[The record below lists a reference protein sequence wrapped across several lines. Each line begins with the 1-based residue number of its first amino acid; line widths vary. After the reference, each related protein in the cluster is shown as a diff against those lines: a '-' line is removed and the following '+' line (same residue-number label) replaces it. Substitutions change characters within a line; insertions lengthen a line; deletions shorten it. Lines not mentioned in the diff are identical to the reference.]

1 MSAPSVK
8 AVPQALLAASNVVAL
23 DAPRTLAESV
33 ERTTSLVDGEAIS
46 EAALRCATTLAV
58 CGERREA
65 LGSLGWNGGG
75 VSQLSGAASHAIQGV
90 WPFIA
95 PEVTPPGGRRSLLK
109 AVGRAV
115 KGGRWKEL
123 QTLIVGIGAT
133 TCGGDVDQRLLEF
146 VAKSIGSTKA
156 QCLLDW
162 PEDATTWTT
171 TELPE
176 KRAAEE
182 VGGAPILAALRGS
195 AESASVYI
203 EGGA

>member
-1 MSAPSVK
+1 MLSADPLTSLRLVSAPSVK

-33 ERTTSLVDGEAIS
+33 ERTTSLVDGEGIS

-75 VSQLSGAASHAIQGV
+75 VTQLSQGRLQIASGV

-95 PEVTPPGGRRSLLK
+95 PEEVPKGGRRSLLK

-123 QTLIVGIGAT
+123 QNLIANIVGSA
-133 TCGGDVDQRLLEF
+133 CGGDVDQRLLEF

-156 QCLLDW
+156 Q
-162 PEDATTWTT
+162 
-171 TELPE
+171 
-176 KRAAEE
+176 
-182 VGGAPILAALRGS
+182 
-195 AESASVYI
+195 SV
-203 EGGA
+203 A